1 MRFTK
6 TNAPANGR
14 AASWR
19 MPRAGPANGPM
30 PRCNARGPES
40 AAPSATERY
49 RTSARDTG
57 AEPPAAL
64 FAAQEGRR
72 EGPRTWG
79 GDLRTPLRPSS
90 TAGGWSERRR
100 IAGIRLLF
108 SAPSRRPIRRGPP
121 VLGFVQNAPAKNE
134 RPRPHA
140 RLFVPAASSEAPV
153 RHDRINSLLPASFPS
168 LTAFRTR
175 AGRKRTEFAF
185 VPDFS
190 YLWLRLRYSRP
201 AKSNLFAFAPDLF
214 VSLCDY
220 MPFEK

>member
-40 AAPSATERY
+40 AAPRGPQPPAVRAALSEPALQAATPR
-49 RTSARDTG
+49 RTVKGLPGFPRRRPPKDT
-57 AEPPAAL
+57 EPPPATR
-64 FAAQEGRR
+64 AQSRPPLSSPHKRKGGG
-72 EGPRTWG
+72 GPRRTWG

-121 VLGFVQNAPAKNE
+121 VLGFVQDAHGEKRTDPPA
-134 RPRPHA
+134 RPALRTG
-140 RLFVPAASSEAPV
+140 RVFGGSRPV
-153 RHDRINSLLPASFPS
+153 RPN
-168 LTAFRTR
+168 
-175 AGRKRTEFAF
+175 K
-185 VPDFS
+185 
-190 YLWLRLRYSRP
+190 
-201 AKSNLFAFAPDLF
+201 FAFARLIPTPDC
-214 VSLCDY
+214 VSDTGG
-220 MPFEK
+220 

>member
-72 EGPRTWG
+72 EGPAARG
-79 GDLRTPLRPSS
+79 EEICERLYGRPARPADGPNDAESQASACYSPLRPAAQSD
-90 TAGGWSERRR
+90 EV
-100 IAGIRLLF
+100 L
-108 SAPSRRPIRRGPP
+108 PS
-121 VLGFVQNAPAKNE
+121 
-134 RPRPHA
+134 
-140 RLFVPAASSEAPV
+140 
-153 RHDRINSLLPASFPS
+153 
-168 LTAFRTR
+168 
-175 AGRKRTEFAF
+175 
-185 VPDFS
+185 
-190 YLWLRLRYSRP
+190 
-201 AKSNLFAFAPDLF
+201 
-214 VSLCDY
+214 
-220 MPFEK
+220 